1 MDLRHQ
7 TAHFVNASWSM
18 VGLRDLIYDM
28 VGLLFTELSA
38 HGGMAGDGAAG
49 RAFAKVYTAAVK
61 TVFDQSGF
69 NLRSMSGSVAEAN
82 QFARAYGITFHMDP
96 ATGSPG

>member
-7 TAHFVNASWSM
+7 TENFANASWSM
-18 VGLRDLIYDM
+18 VGLRDLVYEM

-49 RAFAKVYTAAVK
+49 RAFAKVYIAAVK
-61 TVFDQSGF
+61 SGF
-69 NLRSMSGSVAEAN
+69 AHQVMAN
-82 QFARAYGITFHMDP
+82 GAGALLS
-96 ATGSPG
+96 ASE